1 MEIPRTPELEILE
14 ARIRSNPV
22 VGILGPR
29 QCGKSTLARQF
40 ARRRRAKDVH
50 YFDLEDPR
58 DMERLEQPLLTL
70 EAISG
75 VAVLDEI
82 QRAPELF
89 PVLRVLADRRR
100 DLRFLL
106 LGSASPD
113 LVKRS
118 TESLAGRIS
127 YIELGGFGLEHL
139 EKRSISRLWARGGF
153 PRSFLAPNDLV
164 SNQWRLDFIQTFLE
178 RDLPALG
185 FQIPARTLRKFW
197 MMLAHYHGQ
206 IFNASEIGKSLGL
219 SDHTARRYVDLLSG
233 TFLIRQ
239 LQPWFSNTRKRL
251 VKRPKVYFR
260 DSGLFHAL
268 LGVSSS
274 GDLKVHPKLG
284 ASWEGFALEQVV
296 HHLGLREEEAHFWA
310 LHTGP
315 EVDLVFQQ
323 KGRLWGVE
331 AKYADAPSFTPS
343 MRSALKELDLAH
355 LWVVYP
361 GRTRYPLN
369 PHVTALPL
377 EELSEL
383 KPR

>member
-1 MEIPRTPELEILE
+1 MEIPRTPELGILE

-22 VGILGPR
+22 VAILGPR

-40 ARRRRAKDVH
+40 ARRRGPNDVH

-58 DMERLEQPLLTL
+58 DMERLAQPLLTL

-106 LGSASPD
+106 LGSASPA
-113 LVKRS
+113 LVRRS

-139 EKRSISRLWARGGF
+139 EKRRMDRLWARGGF
-153 PRSFLAPNDLV
+153 PRSFLAPSDAV
-164 SNQWRLDFIQTFLE
+164 SDQWRLDFIQTFLE

-185 FQIPARTLRKFW
+185 FTIPPRTLRRFW

-206 IFNASEIGKSLGL
+206 IFNAAEIGKSLGL
-219 SDHTARRYVDLLSG
+219 SDHTARRYLDLLSG

-251 VKRPKVYFR
+251 VKRPKIYFR
-260 DSGLFHAL
+260 DSGLFHTL
-268 LGVSSS
+268 LGISSP
-274 GDLKVHPKLG
+274 GDLRVHPKLG
-284 ASWEGFALEQVV
+284 ASWEGFALEQVI
-296 HHLGLREEEAHFWA
+296 HHLGLREEEPHFWA
-310 LHTGP
+310 IHSGP
-315 EVDLVFQQ
+315 EVDLVFQR

-331 AKYADAPSFTPS
+331 AKYADAPLFTPLLQAS
-343 MRSALKELDLAH
+343 LKELDLAH
-355 LWVVYP
+355 LWIVYP
-361 GRTRYPLN
+361 GKTRYPLN
-369 PHVTALPL
+369 PRVTALPL
-377 EELSEL
+377 EELPEL
-383 KPR
+383 KV